1 MYVFFFLIPA
11 ASEQTAHAIPVSSL
25 AREIGLPTWLVDIR
39 HEAAHKQVCS
49 FFFFFCQVTAV
60 VSYTYCF
67 VCFHVQY
74 GLVCDIVSIFF
85 RLCGN
90 IELSVHLNWNF
101 R

>member
-49 FFFFFCQVTAV
+49 FFFFFVRLLLWFLTHTV
-60 VSYTYCF
+60 LFVFTYNM
-67 VCFHVQY
+67 V
-74 GLVCDIVSIFF
+74 
-85 RLCGN
+85 
-90 IELSVHLNWNF
+90 
-101 R
+101 